1 MKPRTGLGPKV
12 RVVRLSA
19 SDGGKTGSSTTVAAG
34 KDSGS
39 DRLLE
44 SRRGRHQKKRVTMFL
59 DADVL
64 AWFKGQGRRYQS
76 EINQVLRTVMMREK
90 ERGE

>member
-1 MKPRTGLGPKV
+1 
-12 RVVRLSA
+12 
-19 SDGGKTGSSTTVAAG
+19 
-34 KDSGS
+34 
-39 DRLLE
+39 
-44 SRRGRHQKKRVTMFL
+44 MFL

-76 EINQVLRTVMMREK
+76 EINQVLRTVMIREK